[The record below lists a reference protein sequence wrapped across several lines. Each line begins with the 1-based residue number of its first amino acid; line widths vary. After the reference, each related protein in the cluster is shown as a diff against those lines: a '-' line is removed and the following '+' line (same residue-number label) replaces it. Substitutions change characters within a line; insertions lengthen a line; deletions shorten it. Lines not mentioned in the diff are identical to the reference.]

1 MKSQNNI
8 VITGPPCS
16 GKSTIMR
23 ELSALGYQTVPEASR
38 MIINRWQIES
48 DDDECMSDVA
58 DKKWFQDMITRKRIS
73 SEISNG
79 IGDDSMLILDRSLI
93 DNIAYRNY
101 LGVTTDE
108 KLKRISQDRYGKI
121 LFLKGLPLEQDG
133 VRYESEGDQEKL
145 SHIIEQT
152 YQNNGYNLP
161 EENFI
166 EVDTIEHRL
175 QSIVER
181 LE

>member
-1 MKSQNNI
+1 
-8 VITGPPCS
+8 
-16 GKSTIMR
+16 
-23 ELSALGYQTVPEASR
+23 
-38 MIINRWQIES
+38 
-48 DDDECMSDVA
+48 
-58 DKKWFQDMITRKRIS
+58 
-73 SEISNG
+73 
-79 IGDDSMLILDRSLI
+79 MLILDRSLI
-93 DNIAYRNY
+93 DNIAYRNH
-101 LGVTTDE
+101 LGISTHE
-108 KLKRISQDRYGKI
+108 QLKRISKDRYDKI
-121 LFLKGLPLEQDG
+121 LFLRGLPLQQDG
-133 VRYESEGDQEKL
+133 VRYESEEEQEKL